1 IWALGLLVSAV
12 AMLGGEGQS
21 QAIAAAAA
29 ALARL
34 PDGFAPKSFS
44 KGLRASRRWQVPGAR
59 EEAQCGFPHI
69 TRLAL
74 PQLQHSRARGA
85 SEPQAQLDALM
96 AIMTSLSDTCV
107 LSRAGMAGLQAMQ
120 QGACEVLAAGGCAS
134 FAGRAALAR
143 LDAIMLALNA
153 SPGGAADLLAATL
166 FLDRVAG

>member
-1 IWALGLLVSAV
+1 MAV
-12 AMLGGEGQS
+12 AGLFPGGQFEGVGRRGEGVILGVVCPR
-21 QAIAAAAA
+21 AWGAAGGG
-29 ALARL
+29 RWVS
-34 PDGFAPKSFS
+34 PD
-44 KGLRASRRWQVPGAR
+44 VP
-59 EEAQCGFPHI
+59 
-69 TRLAL
+69 RLAL
-74 PQLQHSRARGA
+74 PQLQQSRARGA